1 MMIALISEVMTS
13 QSMVYSPPP
22 PTVCRLPVLKDEV
35 IARYE
40 EHEDS
45 VYRCVWS
52 VADAW
57 VFASLSF
64 DGRVVINH
72 VPSQE
77 KFSILTS

>member
-1 MMIALISEVMTS
+1 MFSSVVKCEC
-13 QSMVYSPPP
+13 
-22 PTVCRLPVLKDEV
+22 VCVCSGVDILNDDV
-35 IARYE
+35 IAVYE

-45 VYRCVWS
+45 VYACVWS

-64 DGRVVINH
+64 DGRVVVNH

-77 KFSILTS
+77 KFTILTS

>member
-1 MMIALISEVMTS
+1 
-13 QSMVYSPPP
+13 MVRCGVPPYRP
-22 PTVCRLPVLKDEV
+22 PVLKDEV
-35 IARYE
+35 IATYE

-45 VYRCVWS
+45 VYRAVWS

-64 DGRVVINH
+64 DGRVVVNH